1 LKLSLFTLELDE
13 NKTHTLLH
21 VYVCF
26 HNMLACQEDTR
37 FIGPYKQEILI
48 LGRCSEVVI
57 LGWVMGE
64 TNRASVGGAGEIWVI
79 MHANAILRLLRKGRG
94 WVGIFR
100 PVSSPPTPHTHT
112 LIVPAPY

>member
-1 LKLSLFTLELDE
+1 
-13 NKTHTLLH
+13 
-21 VYVCF
+21 
-26 HNMLACQEDTR
+26 MLACQEDTR